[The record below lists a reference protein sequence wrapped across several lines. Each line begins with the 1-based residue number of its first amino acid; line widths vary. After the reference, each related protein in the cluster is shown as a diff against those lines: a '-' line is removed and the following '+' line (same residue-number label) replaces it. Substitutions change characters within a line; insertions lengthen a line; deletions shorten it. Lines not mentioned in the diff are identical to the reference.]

1 MFTGVLAKKET
12 FVQKNT
18 PQICVENFLSVLL
31 SHVLLILGHE
41 GSFNRQFI
49 PYYMFKYT
57 FRQQVVLGFSL
68 SLFFV
73 LVSAI
78 TSYMSIQSMND
89 DSSWESHTYDVI
101 DHAQNLEVRIL
112 NAETG
117 LRGYVLTQRSQYL
130 QPYNQ
135 NVNKIQ
141 PLVKELQRLTA
152 DNLSQ
157 QERMDSLSFYT
168 NQKIRDMQEILR
180 ANASTGQDEAVR
192 KVLTDKGKTFK
203 DNMLRVNAQVIK
215 TETNLLT
222 LRKEK
227 RIASG
232 RRATIVVLSS
242 SVIILGLVLWLSS
255 FIKRTFNEQKLTEIK
270 IRENNE
276 QLAKVS
282 DENEQKN
289 WMLSGASVVNESLR
303 GEQELDELCT
313 HVITDMCN
321 YVKATVG
328 AMYLFNPKT
337 QKLELTGTYAFE
349 VKKGKNTEIAL
360 GEGIVG
366 QVAVEKR
373 LKQMH
378 DLPEDYIKV
387 TSGLG
392 STAAKSLIVM
402 PVQFEDEM
410 IAVIEMALPVAPTP
424 LQVNFFERITTNIGV
439 AINRTQAREKLR
451 DLFLQTQQQA
461 EELESQQ
468 EELRTTN
475 EELIHKS
482 EELQASE
489 EELRVQQEELRET
502 NAELE
507 EKANQLEE
515 RNQLVNDARE
525 AMSLKA
531 AELEVSSKYK
541 SEFLANMSHELRTP
555 LNSILILAR
564 ILKENRPENL
574 NEEQMKYAGVIH
586 NAGND
591 LLTLINDILDLS
603 KIESGK
609 VELDIEPVRPQ
620 EIRQNME
627 SLFTEI
633 AKSKKIGFNTIL
645 GSDVPEKF
653 STDLSKVEQI
663 VKNLLSNAFKFTP
676 EQGEITLEISMADKD
691 IAYYSEQLQTSTQ
704 QILSFSVKDSGI
716 GIPEDKQKLI
726 FEAFKQADGTT
737 SRKYGGTGLGL
748 SISKE
753 LANILGGEI
762 QVESEPGQG
771 SCFTL
776 YLPAS
781 HAEGS
786 LSVEQAANMHPETI
800 VKPLIPEPVLV
811 PLSKNQK
818 QTLLIVEDDL
828 VFADVLK
835 DYALEKGFLPILAH
849 SGDTGLQ
856 MAEDELPDAIILD
869 IMLPVMDGWGILKR
883 LKANPLTKH
892 IPVHMMSAGEVKGE
906 RALREGAIGFLKKPI
921 EKDELD
927 HAFSVLN
934 SGNITYNFQTVL
946 VIEDHE
952 LQSLVVKEQLAEKG
966 IEVAQA
972 FTGREALEM
981 LEKRTFDCI
990 ILDLNLPD
998 ISGFELLDQ
1007 IKTQEKFTHVPV
1019 IINTAME
1026 LDQDKIAHIM
1036 KYSEAMVLK
1045 SNKSND
1051 RLIDEVSLFMNKL
1064 NKQGEG
1070 KSSPSGNT
1078 KSKTVSTIEKV
1089 LKDKTILITDDDMR
1103 NIFALSSALQVY
1115 DMNIVIANNG
1125 REAVEKLQEEN
1136 KIDLVLMDIM
1146 MPEMDGYEAMKLIR
1160 QQKEHKKLP
1169 IIALTAKAMK
1179 NDREK
1184 CIEAGANDYI
1194 AKPVDIDQLLSMM
1207 RVWLS

>member
-1 MFTGVLAKKET
+1 
-12 FVQKNT
+12 
-18 PQICVENFLSVLL
+18 
-31 SHVLLILGHE
+31 
-41 GSFNRQFI
+41 
-49 PYYMFKYT
+49 MFKYT
-57 FRQQVVLGFSL
+57 FRQQVVLGFTL
-68 SLFFV
+68 SLLFV
-73 LVSAI
+73 LISAI
-78 TSYMSIQSMND
+78 TSYLSIKSMNN
-89 DSSWESHTYDVI
+89 DSAWESHTYDVI

-112 NAETG
+112 NTETG
-117 LRGYVLTQRSQYL
+117 LRGFILTQRPKYL
-130 QPYNQ
+130 DPYNQ
-135 NVNKIQ
+135 NMNKIM

-152 DNLSQ
+152 DNPEQ
-157 QERMDSLSFYT
+157 QARLDSLEFYT
-168 NQKIRDMQEILR
+168 GQKIRDMQEILNT
-180 ANASTGQDEAVR
+180 NASLGQNEAIK
-192 KVLTDKGKTFK
+192 KVLTDKGKLFK
-203 DNMLRVNAQVIK
+203 DNMLRVNNQVIK
-215 TETNLLT
+215 AEMDLLVI
-222 LRKEK
+222 RKDK
-227 RIASG
+227 RISSG
-232 RRATIVVLSS
+232 QRSTVIVLLS

-276 QLAKVS
+276 ELARVS

-303 GEQELDELCT
+303 GEQEMEELCT

-321 YVKATVG
+321 YVNASVG
-328 AMYLFNPKT
+328 AMYLYNSKT
-337 QKLELTGTYAFE
+337 HKLELTGRYAFE
-349 VKKGKNTEIAL
+349 VKKGKNIEIGL

-366 QVAVEKR
+366 QVAVEKQ

-378 DLPEDYIKV
+378 NLPEDYIKV
-387 TSGLG
+387 SSGLG

-402 PVQFEDEM
+402 PVLFEEELN
-410 IAVIEMALPVAPTP
+410 AVIELALPVIPTP

-451 DLFLQTQQQA
+451 ELFMQTQQQA

-515 RNQLVNDARE
+515 RNQLVNEARE
-525 AMSLKA
+525 AMSVKA

-564 ILKENRPENL
+564 ILKENRPDNL
-574 NEEQMKYAGVIH
+574 NEEQLKYAGVIH

-609 VELDIEPVRPQ
+609 IELDIEPVRPQ
-620 EIRQNME
+620 EIKQNME

-633 AKSKKIGFNTIL
+633 AKSKKISFRTVL
-645 GSDVPEKF
+645 GTDVPEKF
-653 STDLSKVEQI
+653 TTDLSKVEQI

-676 EQGEITLEISMADKD
+676 EQGEIKLEISKAGKD
-691 IAYYSEQLQTSTQ
+691 IAYYSEQLQNSTE
-704 QILSFSVKDSGI
+704 QILSFSVRDSGI

-762 QVESEPGQG
+762 QVESEPDKG

-776 YLPAS
+776 YLPAT
-781 HAEGS
+781 HMEGT
-786 LSVEQAANMHPETI
+786 LSIEQTANLHPETI
-800 VKPLIPEPVLV
+800 IKPLIPEPVIV
-811 PLSKNQK
+811 PVNKNQK

-835 DYALEKGFLPILAH
+835 DYAVEKGFNPILAH

-869 IMLPVMDGWGILKR
+869 IMLPVMDGWGVLKR
-883 LKANPLTKH
+883 LKANALTKH

-906 RALREGAIGFLKKPI
+906 RALKEGAIGFLKKPI

-927 HAFSVLN
+927 DAFSALN
-934 SGNITYNFQTVL
+934 SGNITYDFKTVL

-952 LQSLVVKEQLAEKG
+952 LQSLVVKEQLLEKG

-972 FTGREALEM
+972 FTGKEALEM
-981 LEKRTFDCI
+981 LDQRTFDCI

-998 ISGFELLDQ
+998 ITGFDLLDQ

-1026 LDQDKIAHIM
+1026 LDQDNIAHIM

-1064 NKQGEG
+1064 NKQGDT
-1070 KSSPSGNT
+1070 KSAPAGNA

-1115 DMNIVIANNG
+1115 DMNIIIANNG
-1125 REAVEKLQEEN
+1125 REAVDKLQEEN

-1160 QQKEHKKLP
+1160 EQKEHKKLP

-1179 NDREK
+1179 HDREK